1 MPNFVIA
8 TEVSN
13 QVEINVRA
21 NKRKLLESGSVVFI
35 VSLEANI
42 G

>member
-1 MPNFVIA
+1 MQNFVTA
-8 TEVSN
+8 AVSN

-21 NKRKLLESGSVVFI
+21 NKRKLLKSESVIFI
-35 VSLEANI
+35 ASLEANI